1 MKKIFL
7 SRPNTY
13 DPVYNSTV
21 KALTNFLEKRGLTP
35 VTIGSTVFPNEMP
48 ILTIKQEMKNCSGI
62 IILGLPQL
70 LIENCIQKKNTNGE
84 KKILDKEYPS
94 VWNQI
99 EGAMAYMFDLPIMI
113 IAQKG
118 INDGL
123 FENGTL
129 PVFKNEYNLR
139 SSHWIERQNFYE
151 PFNEWFDRL

>member
-70 LIENCIQKKNTNGE
+70 LIENGIQKKNTNGE